1 MGLLSAL
8 YGLGLS
14 CRRLCYSCLKKPERL
29 PARVISVGNLTLG
42 GTGKTP
48 AVIALALEA
57 KKRGLKPC
65 VLTRG
70 YRGRTREPCFVSKG
84 AGPLLNA
91 RAAGDE
97 ALLMAETL
105 RGIPVVKGRDR
116 YKAGLFALEGLRA
129 GALFILD
136 DGFQHWGLGRDMDV
150 LLIDATNPFGNGR
163 LFPEGILREP
173 LSAMRRADF
182 IVITKADTAAGE
194 TVAGI
199 RQEIRRYNPD
209 APVFEASHK
218 PAVLV
223 SPSGETTGLDT
234 LRGRDIYAFAGI
246 ANPSYFRSLLLSQG
260 ARLMKFR
267 EFRDH
272 YFYRQ
277 ADMDEIKRDAGG
289 LDIITTEKDL
299 VKIRELRVPDK
310 ISALRIE
317 FSVAG
322 DFYSTLF
329 SIILNVA

>member
-8 YGLGLS
+8 YGMGLS
-14 CRRLCYSCLKKPERL
+14 CRRLCHSYLKKPGRL

-57 KKRGLKPC
+57 EKRGLKPC
-65 VLTRG
+65 ILTRG
-70 YRGRTREPCFVSKG
+70 YRGRTRGPCFVSKG
-84 AGPLLNA
+84 DGPLLNV
-91 RAAGDE
+91 RQAGDE
-97 ALLMAETL
+97 AILMAGAL
-105 RGIPVVKGRDR
+105 RGVPVVKCRDR
-116 YKAGLFALEGLRA
+116 YEAGLFALENLQPGL
-129 GALFILD
+129 LFILD
-136 DGFQHWGLGRDMDV
+136 DGFQHWGLLRDADV

-173 LSAMRRADF
+173 LCSMKRAHF
-182 IVITKADTAAGE
+182 IVITKADMAAGE

-199 RQEIRRYNPD
+199 IRNIRRHNPA

-218 PAVLV
+218 PAGLIGA
-223 SPSGETTGLDT
+223 SGKTTGPDT
-234 LRGRDIYAFAGI
+234 LSGREVYAFAGI
-246 ANPSYFRSLLLSQG
+246 ANPSYFRSLLVSQG
-260 ARLMKFR
+260 ARVVKFR

-277 ADMDEIKRDAGG
+277 RDMDEIRRDARG

-299 VKIRELRVPDK
+299 VKIRDLRIPDE
-310 ISALRIE
+310 IFALRIE

-322 DFYSTLF
+322 DFYDNLF
-329 SIILNVA
+329 SITGT